1 MAKSEEKRHEPR
13 RGWLKYGNP
22 SGDFNKAP
30 RCTLNRS
37 KLLQVS
43 PVDPEIFAITAFVFP
58 SRHFTLYV
66 YAGLACCASRPDYRA
81 SRRVNN
87 RGDFRTSADL
97 LVIQST

>member
-58 SRHFTLYV
+58 VVTLLSTFMP
-66 YAGLACCASRPDYRA
+66 AWRA
-81 SRRVNN
+81 ARVDPITAL
-87 RGDFRTSADL
+87 RDE
-97 LVIQST
+97 